1 MVEALKIAAKVA
13 LIAVVSAAIIALF
26 ANVQIPGMDFSVFA
40 QALGKGLA
48 IVNHWCPAMVIV
60 WPVAIAMM
68 SLQLAMFVFNMGA
81 IAWRWV
87 FKVNE

>member
-13 LIAVVSAAIIALF
+13 LIAIVSAAIILLF
-26 ANVQIPGMDFSVFA
+26 STVQIPGLDFTVFG

-48 IVNHWCPAMVIV
+48 IANHWCPALAIV
-60 WPVAIAMM
+60 WPVAVAMM
-68 SLQLAMFVFNMGA
+68 SLQLAMIVFNLGA